1 MKYLQALKMDLED
14 PVVLVL
20 AYQLESPSLGVFT
33 RQGFVDGWKLMGYT
47 VLWIV

>member
-1 MKYLQALKMDLED
+1 MKYLQTLKLDLED

-20 AYQLESPSLGVFT
+20 AYQLEAPSLGIFT

-47 VLWIV
+47 ALRIV